1 MVFEKELNEIN
12 FERLKNALVYIK
24 DNLTDSDNKI
34 YLTVDSLIDINM
46 NNLFL
51 RKVNVKSCGY
61 NKMYIDKDLI
71 EYKLY

>member
-12 FERLKNALVYIK
+12 CERLKNALVYIK
-24 DNLTDSDNKI
+24 DNLTDSDKKI